1 MAANRSQEES
11 QNAAAMQQ
19 WLGDFRAIF
28 NQQASSQQSG
38 GASAAAPSSAQSAQA
53 AAYYQQLAAA
63 ASAANVGGALGA
75 AGARPASSPG
85 ASQSASGPAG
95 AAGAAAAPAAAP
107 AAAGGQAAAAGGGGD
122 SAALVQWLLMQVGFM
137 VDNQIKRARAEAE
150 QNFKVELGKLKRDL
164 ATLQQ
169 FTEKQ
174 GTVIA
179 SVSKD
184 LAAARTE
191 VARAA
196 QTINGCKIHCSQ
208 QQQLMHTIQLALGNV
223 VKELDDVDKRLAVV
237 TDGGDGYAEGGY
249 MGEYGA
255 AGDFAAMTIGG
266 EDNLLGAGQE
276 AVEAMTTPKETKLDA
291 GAQEFVP
298 GASASVPS
306 KDMDAGAPEF
316 VPQGIKVSPP
326 PGLGGDE

>member
-1 MAANRSQEES
+1 
-11 QNAAAMQQ
+11 
-19 WLGDFRAIF
+19 
-28 NQQASSQQSG
+28 
-38 GASAAAPSSAQSAQA
+38 
-53 AAYYQQLAAA
+53 
-63 ASAANVGGALGA
+63 
-75 AGARPASSPG
+75 
-85 ASQSASGPAG
+85 
-95 AAGAAAAPAAAP
+95 
-107 AAAGGQAAAAGGGGD
+107 
-122 SAALVQWLLMQVGFM
+122 M

-223 VKELDDVDKRLAVV
+223 VKELEDVDKRLTVV
-237 TDGGDGYAEGGY
+237 SN
-249 MGEYGA
+249 
-255 AGDFAAMTIGG
+255 GG
-266 EDNLLGAGQE
+266 EHTDASLYTEGAYLG
-276 AVEAMTTPKETKLDA
+276 
-291 GAQEFVP
+291 
-298 GASASVPS
+298 
-306 KDMDAGAPEF
+306 
-316 VPQGIKVSPP
+316 
-326 PGLGGDE
+326 

>member
-1 MAANRSQEES
+1 
-11 QNAAAMQQ
+11 
-19 WLGDFRAIF
+19 
-28 NQQASSQQSG
+28 
-38 GASAAAPSSAQSAQA
+38 
-53 AAYYQQLAAA
+53 
-63 ASAANVGGALGA
+63 
-75 AGARPASSPG
+75 
-85 ASQSASGPAG
+85 
-95 AAGAAAAPAAAP
+95 
-107 AAAGGQAAAAGGGGD
+107 
-122 SAALVQWLLMQVGFM
+122 MQVGFM

-174 GTVIA
+174 GTVI
-179 SVSKD
+179 SSYTND
-184 LAAARTE
+184 LAPARTE

-237 TDGGDGYAEGGY
+237 TDGEADPSLYTEGAY
-249 MGEYGA
+249 MGDYGA
-255 AGDFAAMTIGG
+255 TEEFAAM
-266 EDNLLGAGQE
+266 NLGVGAE
-276 AVEAMTTPKETKLDA
+276 AVGAVAKETKLDA

-298 GASASVPS
+298 GAASAPS
-306 KDMDAGAPEF
+306 KDMDARAPEF

-326 PGLGGDE
+326 PGLGGDEE

>member
-1 MAANRSQEES
+1 
-11 QNAAAMQQ
+11 
-19 WLGDFRAIF
+19 
-28 NQQASSQQSG
+28 
-38 GASAAAPSSAQSAQA
+38 
-53 AAYYQQLAAA
+53 
-63 ASAANVGGALGA
+63 
-75 AGARPASSPG
+75 
-85 ASQSASGPAG
+85 
-95 AAGAAAAPAAAP
+95 
-107 AAAGGQAAAAGGGGD
+107 
-122 SAALVQWLLMQVGFM
+122 
-137 VDNQIKRARAEAE
+137 
-150 QNFKVELGKLKRDL
+150 L

-237 TDGGDGYAEGGY
+237 TDGDYGEGY

-255 AGDFAAMTIGG
+255 TEGFAAMSLGG
-266 EDNLLGAGQE
+266 EENLLGAAE
-276 AVEAMTTPKETKLDA
+276 AVTVKETKLDA

-298 GASASVPS
+298 GASVPT
-306 KDMDAGAPEF
+306 KDMNAKAPEF
-316 VPQGIKVSPP
+316 VPQGIKVSTPPAPP
-326 PGLGGDE
+326 PGLGDAE

>member
-1 MAANRSQEES
+1 
-11 QNAAAMQQ
+11 
-19 WLGDFRAIF
+19 
-28 NQQASSQQSG
+28 
-38 GASAAAPSSAQSAQA
+38 
-53 AAYYQQLAAA
+53 
-63 ASAANVGGALGA
+63 
-75 AGARPASSPG
+75 
-85 ASQSASGPAG
+85 
-95 AAGAAAAPAAAP
+95 
-107 AAAGGQAAAAGGGGD
+107 
-122 SAALVQWLLMQVGFM
+122 MQVGFM

-237 TDGGDGYAEGGY
+237 TDGEPDPRLYAEGGY
-249 MGEYGA
+249 MGEYSA
-255 AGDFAAMTIGG
+255 TDDFAAMALSG
-266 EDNLLGAGQE
+266 EEGLLGSAE
-276 AVEAMTTPKETKLDA
+276 AVGVAKETKLDA

-298 GASASVPS
+298 GTAAGVSS
-306 KDMDAGAPEF
+306 KEMDSRAPEF
-316 VPQGIKVSPP
+316 VPQGIKVAPP
-326 PGLGGDE
+326 PGLGGDEE

>member
-1 MAANRSQEES
+1 
-11 QNAAAMQQ
+11 
-19 WLGDFRAIF
+19 
-28 NQQASSQQSG
+28 
-38 GASAAAPSSAQSAQA
+38 
-53 AAYYQQLAAA
+53 
-63 ASAANVGGALGA
+63 
-75 AGARPASSPG
+75 
-85 ASQSASGPAG
+85 
-95 AAGAAAAPAAAP
+95 
-107 AAAGGQAAAAGGGGD
+107 
-122 SAALVQWLLMQVGFM
+122 M

-223 VKELDDVDKRLAVV
+223 VKELDDVDKRLLVV
-237 TDGGDGYAEGGY
+237 TDGESDPRLYSEGGY
-249 MGEYGA
+249 MGDYSATEDFGAMTLGGDEGGEA
-255 AGDFAAMTIGG
+255 AGVA
-266 EDNLLGAGQE
+266 
-276 AVEAMTTPKETKLDA
+276 KETKLDA

-298 GASASVPS
+298 GAATAS
-306 KDMDAGAPEF
+306 KDMDAGAPVF
-316 VPQGIKVSPP
+316 VPQGMKVAPP
-326 PGLGGDE
+326 PGLGGDEE